1 MATVLV
7 TGGTGFLAGHLVLRL
22 LAEGHRVRTT
32 LRDPA
37 RAAEL
42 DRLLARAGAAPDA
55 RPEIVVAD
63 LLSDDGWSAAVAG
76 CDTVLHAASP
86 FPRSLPKDPDELV
99 RPARDGTL
107 RVLAAA
113 RDAGVRRVVVTSSFA
128 AIGYGHAPS
137 RTRFDETDWTDL
149 SDPEVQP
156 YMRSKTIA
164 ERAAWDFVARE
175 GGSMELSTVNPVG
188 IFGPLLGPDPA
199 TSTDLIRALLTGRI
213 PGTPRIWFGIVDVR
227 DVVDLHLAA
236 MTDPAAAGERFIA
249 SAGRPLSLGEVAKVL
264 IDGLGPAAR
273 KVPTRE
279 LPDWF
284 VRLLALVGRDLKQV
298 VPQLGRIR
306 EADPGKAIA
315 RLGWRPRP
323 SREAILA
330 TAESLFELGLVER
343 G

>member
-7 TGGTGFLAGHLVLRL
+7 TGGTGFLAGHVILRL

-32 LRDPA
+32 LRDPS

-42 DRLLARAGAAPDA
+42 ERLLARAGAAPDA
-55 RPEIVVAD
+55 RPEIFVAD
-63 LLSDDGWSAAVAG
+63 LLADAGWRAAATG
-76 CDTVLHAASP
+76 CDHVLHVASP
-86 FPRSLPKDPDELV
+86 FPRTLPKNVDDLV

-149 SDPEVQP
+149 GAPDVQP

-175 GGSMELSTVNPVG
+175 GGGMELATVNPVG

-199 TSTDLIRALLTGRI
+199 TSVELVRALLTGRV
-213 PGTPRIWFGIVDVR
+213 PGSPRIWFGIVDVR
-227 DVVDLHLAA
+227 DVADLHLAA
-236 MTDPAAAGERFIA
+236 MTDPAAAGERFVA
-249 SAGRPLSLGEVAKVL
+249 AAGRPLSLGEVAKVL

-284 VRLLALVGRDLKQV
+284 VRLLSLFARDLRQV

-315 RLGWRPRP
+315 RLGWRPR
-323 SREAILA
+323 SSQEALLA
-330 TAESLFELGLVER
+330 TAESLFALGLVDR

>member
-1 MATVLV
+1 MQPLCKHD
-7 TGGTGFLAGHLVLRL
+7 GS
-22 LAEGHRVRTT
+22 T
-32 LRDPA
+32 LQD
-37 RAAEL
+37 
-42 DRLLARAGAAPDA
+42 APTA
-55 RPEIVVAD
+55 
-63 LLSDDGWSAAVAG
+63 
-76 CDTVLHAASP
+76 
-86 FPRSLPKDPDELV
+86 F
-99 RPARDGTL
+99 
-107 RVLAAA
+107 
-113 RDAGVRRVVVTSSFA
+113 
-128 AIGYGHAPS
+128 
-137 RTRFDETDWTDL
+137 
-149 SDPEVQP
+149 
-156 YMRSKTIA
+156 
-164 ERAAWDFVARE
+164 
-175 GGSMELSTVNPVG
+175 
-188 IFGPLLGPDPA
+188 
-199 TSTDLIRALLTGRI
+199 
-213 PGTPRIWFGIVDVR
+213 DVR